1 MPSYRS
7 GFFGALGQGFF
18 FRAHF
23 RRIKFSALSPRVFW
37 VLSLSLSLWAF
48 FNAAFQSAF
57 FCMLASGGFFSSL
70 FRRGFPSTL
79 LQQLFTCHLCTSFF
93 VRSFT
98 VAFSVVSIAGA
109 LLLRRLPLVF
119 WVRPLLEVF
128 LCTLPRSI
136 LTWILS
142 RGLFRCARLHGF
154 FPSNVLQGDFNGN
167 FRVSVSRSL
176 FCRALFVRVFVGVD
190 SMRFLERLYLE
201 LFQGGFFRAFFRGA
215 PFRSTFL
222 HERFPWA
229 LSRGLS
235 PCAFSQLLFACTLS
249 FVCFF
254 TVASSVPFLAGV
266 FTCAFCESVFCA
278 LFCLCF
284 SRGFFA
290 VAISTLVFVGLFFC
304 ALIRRRDIRGNLRL
318 SLLRP
323 FSCRASFVRS
333 FVGPDSMR
341 FFTDAYPSVL

>member
-1 MPSYRS
+1 MLR
-7 GFFGALGQGFF
+7 L
-18 FRAHF
+18 
-23 RRIKFSALSPRVFW
+23 LS
-37 VLSLSLSLWAF
+37 
-48 FNAAFQSAF
+48 
-57 FCMLASGGFFSSL
+57 
-70 FRRGFPSTL
+70 
-79 LQQLFTCHLCTSFF
+79 
-93 VRSFT
+93 
-98 VAFSVVSIAGA
+98 
-109 LLLRRLPLVF
+109 LVF
-119 WVRPLLEVF
+119 WMRLLVEVF
-128 LCTLPRSI
+128 LCTLPRKI
-136 LTWILS
+136 FTRILS
-142 RGLFRCARLHGF
+142 RGPFRCSPLHGF
-154 FPSNVLQGDFNGN
+154 FPSTVLQCDFNGN
-167 FRVSVSRSL
+167 FRVGVSRSP
-176 FCRALFVRVFVGVD
+176 FCRALFARSFNGAN
-190 SMRFLERLYLE
+190 SMSFLEGVLLE
-201 LFQGGFFRAFFRGA
+201 LFQGGFFRAFFSGA

-254 TVASSVPFLAGV
+254 TVASSAPFLAGV